1 MIITRT
7 PFRVSFLGG
16 GTDYPDWYT
25 KHGGS
30 ILSAAIDKY
39 CYISLREL
47 PPFFAHKNRIVYS
60 KIENVNNFQD
70 IQHPVVREVL
80 KWKGG
85 NSGFEIHHDGDLPA
99 RSGTGSSSAFTVG
112 LLRALYAHKG
122 LLVDTLTLAR
132 EAIYVEQTLLNETVG
147 VQDQIAVAVGGLNHI
162 KIGADGNFSVDP
174 IPINAEFKQ
183 ELEQHVILCF
193 SGQSRFS
200 SDVAE
205 ATVNSL
211 ELKKSNI
218 KNIQSLVDLGIDA
231 LIGQDLKRFGELIS
245 ESWQLKRAI
254 STQITSEDI
263 DLIWSAATKLGAF
276 GGKLLGAG
284 GGGFLLFVAP
294 PSTQRKLMDKFRN
307 LVFVSVKIDSH
318 GSVTTVY
325 HP

>member
-7 PFRVSFLGG
+7 PFRVSFFGG
-16 GTDYPDWYT
+16 GTDYPDWYRQ
-25 KHGGS
+25 HGGS
-30 ILSAAIDKY
+30 VLSTTIDKH

-60 KIENVNNFQD
+60 KIENVNDFQD

-122 LLVDTLTLAR
+122 LLVDSLTLAR

-147 VQDQIAVAVGGLNHI
+147 VQDQIAVAIGGLNHI
-162 KIGADGNFSVDP
+162 KIGKDDNFSVDP
-174 IPINAEFKQ
+174 IPISAEFKQ
-183 ELEQHVILCF
+183 ELERHMVLCF
-193 SGQSRFS
+193 SGQSRLS
-200 SDVAE
+200 SQVAKV
-205 ATVNSL
+205 TVDSL
-211 ELKKSNI
+211 DSKKSNI
-218 KNIQSLVDLGIDA
+218 KDIQSLVDLGVDA

-245 ESWQLKRAI
+245 DSWQLKRAI
-254 STQITSEDI
+254 STRITSEDV
-263 DLIWSAATKLGAF
+263 DLIWNAATKLGAF

-294 PSTQRKLMDKFRN
+294 PNTQRKLMEKFRN
-307 LVFVSVKIDSH
+307 LVFVSVKLDMH
-318 GSVTTVY
+318 GSLTTVY